1 LIYFKKGGKE
11 KNKDQLDS
19 FKGSELKKIDEAP
32 PLVVSTTSKEIL
44 ELYNADNKDDSTKNH
59 AKIDSDINETNAIEN
74 TIFQDLEGN
83 AISLGETSKTQDEN
97 EVISNSQEI
106 VNKLPKII
114 EPINENDNL
123 NAPKQNSDLNFLN
136 RADSDQSI
144 ASTITNSSQIT
155 SNRLKQ
161 KEVEEEEELPE
172 WLVQDVHVIVS
183 TNSVL
188 NKPGRVRYI
197 GPTKFAPGTW
207 IGVELEQAFGKNDG
221 SLKGKSYFK
230 CDENKGVFVRV
241 DKLTLVSKQN

>member
-1 LIYFKKGGKE
+1 LIYFKGE
-11 KNKDQLDS
+11 KNRDQLDS
-19 FKGSELKKIDEAP
+19 FKVSELKKIDEAP
-32 PLVVSTTSKEIL
+32 LVVSTASKEIL
-44 ELYNADNKDDSTKNH
+44 ELYNAVNKEDSIKNNGKDDG
-59 AKIDSDINETNAIEN
+59 DINETNAIEN
-74 TIFQDLEGN
+74 MIFQDLEGN
-83 AISLGETSKTQDEN
+83 ANAMGETSKTQDET
-97 EVISNSQEI
+97 EDISNGQEI

-114 EPINENDNL
+114 EPITETDNY
-123 NAPKQNSDLNFLN
+123 NALKQNSDLNFLN

-155 SNRLKQ
+155 SNRSKQ
-161 KEVEEEEELPE
+161 KEVEEIEELPE